1 MALRGGQ
8 AIVALL
14 LMGYNFVTQLF
25 PALIL
30 CLGRRPK
37 VSAAAAF
44 SGILAGALTVAWV
57 TIAGSSIATL
67 FPSAPQFLKDVNA
80 GIIALAVNVIVLTV
94 VGTRC
99 ATASRDATRRGRRLN
114 VRHQRTAKR
123 RSASA

>member
-25 PALIL
+25 PALVL
-30 CLGRRPK
+30 CLGPRPK

-67 FPSAPQFLKDVNA
+67 FPAAPQFLKDVNA
-80 GIIALAVNVIVLTV
+80 GIIALAVNVIVLSAVSLAVRPPVPTQLAA
-94 VGTRC
+94 
-99 ATASRDATRRGRRLN
+99 ATD
-114 VRHQRTAKR
+114 
-123 RSASA
+123 